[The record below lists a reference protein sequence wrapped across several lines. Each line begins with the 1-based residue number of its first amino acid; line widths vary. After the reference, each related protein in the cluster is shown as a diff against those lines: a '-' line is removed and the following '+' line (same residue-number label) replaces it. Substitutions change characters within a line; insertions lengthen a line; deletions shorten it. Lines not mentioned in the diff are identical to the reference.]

1 MKKPDLITCLYAVA
15 VVTII
20 LTFFVTNGI
29 GAAVLLCLCAVAMD
43 TAVVLHII
51 RKTRQKKPVMRWSI
65 PMVGLALCATLM
77 AYIQIRDL
85 IMY

>member
-1 MKKPDLITCLYAVA
+1 MKKFDLIFWLYALA

-20 LTFFVTNGI
+20 ATFFVGGV

-43 TAVVLHII
+43 TAVVLNII
-51 RKTRQKKPVMRWSI
+51 RRVRAKKPVLRWSV

-77 AYIQIRDL
+77 AIIQIRDL
-85 IMY
+85 ILY